1 MDNEQD
7 QANITFSLLEDSLTP
22 LKCSFS
28 SKCLSESYKN
38 SEFNPL
44 TLKFKPKPVNTCH
57 RHRYLRNSLFR
68 CLPRSLQSCLTSKE
82 HFGKYSMR
90 SSTGESNN
98 KTEKLKR
105 QLISSTENQVATIA
119 MGHRGIIDD
128 SPLSANCVGC
138 MKENKGFSSFNSSRE
153 QLYNS
158 QPSLMFKYH
167 VGMAAIVF
175 CSLATVIF
183 MSELEM

>member
-28 SKCLSESYKN
+28 SKCLFESYKN

-44 TLKFKPKPVNTCH
+44 TLKFKSKPVNTCH
-57 RHRYLRNSLFR
+57 RHRYLRNPFFR
-68 CLPRSLQSCLTSKE
+68 CLPRSLRSCLISKE
-82 HFGKYSMR
+82 RIGKYSMR
-90 SSTGESNN
+90 SSTSDN

-105 QLISSTENQVATIA
+105 QLISSTSENQVATIA

-128 SPLSANCVGC
+128 TPLSANCVGC

-175 CSLATVIF
+175 SSLATVIF